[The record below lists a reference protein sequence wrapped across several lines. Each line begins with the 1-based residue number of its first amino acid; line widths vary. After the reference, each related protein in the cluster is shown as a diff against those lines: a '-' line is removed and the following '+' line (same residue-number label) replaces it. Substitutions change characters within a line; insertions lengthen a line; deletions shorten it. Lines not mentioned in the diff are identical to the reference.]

1 MGEREAV
8 LAQAKQ
14 QMAEQAKWEAQQQAQ
29 LEKWDADLTCRQAAL
44 RERGDALNQQ
54 QARLQAERNVL
65 EQQQAQQQTQLEK
78 WVADLACREAELN
91 ARDQQQARLQAQ
103 LDQRETQLTDG
114 VMSVAKQKVALES
127 PRTKRE
133 RDCLQRSLSR
143 AERHDRD
150 ALQRGLRRHPAHL
163 GAAARPF
170 RQGCRGVQ
178 VREIDSNAAPR
189 THSERAFEL
198 LLMFKVDRSLLSN
211 NSPLLRQLP
220 ARTPVPQAERSATLG
235 RCGQQ
240 GRGRQVPRDGCTG
253 RQAPA
258 HSHPG
263 GQEPS
268 GRK

>member
-127 PRTKRE
+127 PAPSESETAYSAAYHVQSGMTETRFSE
-133 RDCLQRSLSR
+133 VFAGIQRISGLPPDR
-143 AERHDRD
+143 FVKAAE
-150 ALQRGLRRHPAHL
+150 
-163 GAAARPF
+163 
-170 RQGCRGVQ
+170 GCR
-178 VREIDSNAAPR
+178 
-189 THSERAFEL
+189 
-198 LLMFKVDRSLLSN
+198 
-211 NSPLLRQLP
+211 
-220 ARTPVPQAERSATLG
+220 
-235 RCGQQ
+235 
-240 GRGRQVPRDGCTG
+240 
-253 RQAPA
+253 
-258 HSHPG
+258 
-263 GQEPS
+263 
-268 GRK
+268 